1 MADTIG
7 DMIDKLTIANIRVW
21 MLEDWRREYST
32 GNSSMSEVEVKDKLI
47 KVSQT
52 NRERND
58 LIDQINGSIRVLV
71 DKANQQDSTFQID
84 AERLLG
90 TGKNKFYSKEDK

>member
-7 DMIDKLTIANIRVW
+7 DMIDKLTIANVRLW
-21 MLEDWRREYST
+21 MLEDWRRDYT
-32 GNSSMSEVEVKDKLI
+32 DGNVDMPEHKVKENLK

-58 LIDQINGSIRVLV
+58 LIDQINASFGVLV
-71 DKANQQDSTFQID
+71 DKANNSDSTFKID

-90 TGKNKFYSKEDK
+90 TGKNKFYSGEDK